1 MSLYDCALRSA
12 LHSAKP
18 DTNLLN
24 RQMENDL
31 PPEALVFLTK
41 MNIFFILL
49 LIFLVIIDY
58 IHRYTDEH
66 GHQCGQRQQDCAV
79 EQTACADRQINN
91 WSDSLRV
98 SRA

>member
-49 LIFLVIIDY
+49 LIFLVIIA
-58 IHRYTDEH
+58 IFWLIELMLVLML
-66 GHQCGQRQQDCAV
+66 Q
-79 EQTACADRQINN
+79 
-91 WSDSLRV
+91 
-98 SRA
+98 